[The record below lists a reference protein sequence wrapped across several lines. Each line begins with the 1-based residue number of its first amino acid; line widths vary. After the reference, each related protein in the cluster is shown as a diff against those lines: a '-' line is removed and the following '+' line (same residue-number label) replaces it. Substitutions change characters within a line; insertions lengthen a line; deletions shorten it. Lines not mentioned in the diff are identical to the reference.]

1 MTKVLR
7 RAGLRNEN
15 DSNRE
20 PNHHPI
26 IIENRRLGRE
36 YRRDYRLVFRA
47 IAAAA
52 VVSEARPEASRLVAR
67 LHALPGKLGF
77 DILSYNDGE

>member
-1 MTKVLR
+1 M
-7 RAGLRNEN
+7 GSSLRNEN
-15 DSNRE
+15 DGDRE
-20 PNHHPI
+20 PNHYPI
-26 IIENRRLGRE
+26 IIENRRLGRV

-52 VVSEARPEASRLVAR
+52 VSEARPEASRLVAR
-67 LHALPGKLGF
+67 LHALPGKLGL